1 MTLPV
6 SFEGNAGRGNST
18 IEAPASITT
27 TNSFNEI
34 LAFARKQQ
42 ASDIHLSAESQITL
56 RQFGQLKAIST
67 DNLTSKR
74 LKEMVIECLPH
85 ESIELF
91 VATGDCELIYSLTGL
106 GRFRITMIKQHHGLD
121 VTVRLIPMEIPKF
134 ESTGMPASCANLTK
148 WAQGLVL
155 ITGPAGSG
163 KTTTLA
169 TLVDMINQ
177 TRNDHIVSIEQPI
190 EIVFEPKQCQITQRE
205 INLHTVS
212 QHNALR
218 AALREDPDILII
230 SELRDLQ
237 TVQLAISAAE
247 TGHLVF
253 GTMNT
258 VNAAQTISRI
268 IDSFPSE
275 EQPIIRNMLSE
286 SLRGVICQQLIPK
299 IDGSGMAVAY
309 EVLIVNQSIAN
320 LIREGRTGQISNAI
334 TTGRNAGMIL
344 LENSLQAL
352 VLNGQISA
360 TQACEYSTNPSMMM
374 QLLNT

>member
-169 TLVDMINQ
+169 TLVDMMNQ
-177 TRNDHIVSIEQPI
+177 TRNEHIVSIEQPI